1 MRAGPPGRLGRHRS
15 HGGPLPVP
23 TRISTSITARTLLV
37 SALLGALL
45 SASFV
50 LLVVAVNDQRDAG
63 RLALSSQQAITA
75 GARPRKTVNNPPT
88 RPRRL
93 VSTRKAPEPAAPH
106 TRRRPSS
113 PQRRRR

>member
-1 MRAGPPGRLGRHRS
+1 M
-15 HGGPLPVP
+15 P

-75 GARPRKTVNNPPT
+75 GAQLEKSINSLETGLRGFVASGKDESLQPYNAARRIYPVQL
-88 RPRRL
+88 RRL
-93 VSTRKAPEPAAPH
+93 RAMASNGRAQNEM
-106 TRRRPSS
+106 
-113 PQRRRR
+113 

>member
-1 MRAGPPGRLGRHRS
+1 M
-15 HGGPLPVP
+15 P

-75 GARPRKTVNNPPT
+75 GAQLEKSINSLETGLRGFVASGKDESLQPYNAA
-88 RPRRL
+88 RRIYP
-93 VSTRKAPEPAAPH
+93 VAAAPPARDGQAT
-106 TRRRPSS
+106 TRSRSRR
-113 PQRRRR
+113 